1 MYLLHLGEECILE
14 HSSFT
19 SWYGSGKTLI
29 HVPRFIMIHTT
40 PIFKIVKLKVPICM
54 NGANQNMIK
63 PYMDYL
69 TAIKNER
76 IYVYLYGEIPK
87 VLYNIIY
94 F

>member
-1 MYLLHLGEECILE
+1 
-14 HSSFT
+14 
-19 SWYGSGKTLI
+19 
-29 HVPRFIMIHTT
+29 
-40 PIFKIVKLKVPICM
+40 M

-63 PYMDYL
+63 PYMEYL